1 MKKVFALAISA
12 ILLVG
17 CTNPNDIVLNS
28 KEDIEKHSEDFEKL
42 SDEDRQLLAAYI
54 IRVELGNLGGQDNK
68 ATYGVTVKE
77 AIENQR
83 VFAAE
88 KEREKKEAEEKL
100 EKLNKSYEIGFGGF
114 EKVDIPG
121 VGDGIK
127 LKMIFKNNSAKPVSA
142 ISGDVNLSVEGLNQS
157 RDLLL
162 GDEVFNPAVEAGHSS
177 EINFVIDTNSLEA
190 TSIMQGTAVVKL
202 KFSKLTVLHPDGS
215 IETVE

>member
-1 MKKVFALAISA
+1 
-12 ILLVG
+12 
-17 CTNPNDIVLNS
+17 
-28 KEDIEKHSEDFEKL
+28 
-42 SDEDRQLLAAYI
+42 
-54 IRVELGNLGGQDNK
+54 
-68 ATYGVTVKE
+68 
-77 AIENQR
+77 
-83 VFAAE
+83 
-88 KEREKKEAEEKL
+88 
-100 EKLNKSYEIGFGGF
+100 
-114 EKVDIPG
+114 
-121 VGDGIK
+121 
-127 LKMIFKNNSAKPVSA
+127 MIFKNNSAKPVSA